1 MWHYVLRRTAHLFL
15 NQHCEFITN
24 ISERCA
30 LSRRQSGPIHCPS
43 AKDGGVGG
51 VPLAR
56 RQNMTTI
63 RRATGWPYRRIR
75 LSGALDGPQQKTR
88 LLLLHLQRSGAWP
101 AGPVSSLKADEIHLN
116 FTGVSFLEN
125 SFNINKELPILSR
138 SPWPL
143 VVADRAAKGSSLQ
156 PRGLGGDKNV
166 RLTTQLRSTTWGEPD
181 TNMTTPA
188 AQHGLAYKQPAS
200 QPAGAV
206 QGKQLYG
213 GLHALILLSQRP
225 HWFAL
230 HHWRFLQHQS
240 DHSGESQF
248 GHPLSC
254 LVGLSRKCCTQKW
267 LKVQRKRRNWSVV
280 WAGLFLISTNPA
292 QLLMEP

>member
-200 QPAGAV
+200 QQVRYRANSCTAG
-206 QGKQLYG
+206 
-213 GLHALILLSQRP
+213 SM
-225 HWFAL
+225 
-230 HHWRFLQHQS
+230 
-240 DHSGESQF
+240 
-248 GHPLSC
+248 PLSC
-254 LVGLSRKCCTQKW
+254 FHNGPIGLHSTIDAFFNTNLIIRASPSLVTL
-267 LKVQRKRRNWSVV
+267 SVV
-280 WAGLFLISTNPA
+280 LWV
-292 QLLMEP
+292 